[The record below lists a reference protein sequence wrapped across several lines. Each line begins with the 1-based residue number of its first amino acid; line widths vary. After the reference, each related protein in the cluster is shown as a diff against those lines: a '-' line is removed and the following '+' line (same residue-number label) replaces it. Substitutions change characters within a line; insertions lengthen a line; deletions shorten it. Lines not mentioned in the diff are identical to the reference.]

1 MWYHLFENV
10 TSVISDKYQSGIQ
23 DNRERERER
32 ERERDKDIVRD
43 HAQYYYTI
51 PVSCQILNHV

>member
-1 MWYHLFENV
+1 M
-10 TSVISDKYQSGIQ
+10 SVISDKYQNGIQ